1 MGVNLATTGG
11 DNLSEQILGSSSFNE
26 LLQGKTNTVINA
38 VKGSYKLYEQTG

>member
-26 LLQGKTNTVINA
+26 LLQGKTNTVI
-38 VKGSYKLYEQTG
+38 